1 MNNVENSMCWDIST
15 EQFDIE
21 QEPLI
26 NIDYRKPD
34 EKYQSSMIIGNITI
48 NNIRKFNWLQKKMF
62 KFLLGIEIKDLYRS
76 DISE

>member
-1 MNNVENSMCWDIST
+1 MNNVENSMRCNIST

>member
-62 KFLLGIEIKDLYRS
+62 KLLLGIEIVEKVDN
-76 DISE
+76 DED